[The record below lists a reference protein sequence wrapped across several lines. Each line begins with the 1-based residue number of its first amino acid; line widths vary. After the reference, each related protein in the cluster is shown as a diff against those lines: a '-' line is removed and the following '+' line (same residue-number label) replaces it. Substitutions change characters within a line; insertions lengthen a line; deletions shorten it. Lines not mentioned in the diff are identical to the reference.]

1 MQSDMAR
8 DCKHCSAACCVLCV
22 SEMSPALPCPHNSC
36 WGALEQKHLTLVS
49 SNGATQSSP
58 RCCWKKVSP
67 LTALADG
74 TALIRLV
81 LRVHTLCLRAG
92 CHGAQHLPAW
102 LTSALLTWRHL
113 DSREEIVI
121 NTLLNSSHKDTHTQR
136 QQRVFS
142 SELISCYLCLWLFVS
157 MFVFFHCALHT
168 YLCLSQKYSCLSGV
182 FKTVCI
188 QCHKATS
195 TGTSILLS
203 FIANERLILGEVELR
218 IELHYPISG

>member
-1 MQSDMAR
+1 
-8 DCKHCSAACCVLCV
+8 
-22 SEMSPALPCPHNSC
+22 
-36 WGALEQKHLTLVS
+36 
-49 SNGATQSSP
+49 
-58 RCCWKKVSP
+58 
-67 LTALADG
+67 
-74 TALIRLV
+74 
-81 LRVHTLCLRAG
+81 
-92 CHGAQHLPAW
+92 
-102 LTSALLTWRHL
+102 
-113 DSREEIVI
+113 
-121 NTLLNSSHKDTHTQR
+121 
-136 QQRVFS
+136 
-142 SELISCYLCLWLFVS
+142 